1 MIEQVVD
8 TWNRERS
15 LNKLLDKAIV
25 AHGGLASWGVH
36 NVAKA
41 TALLG
46 GDVCATFDDLT
57 PRQITVFPHL
67 QRAVIDPLGCVDCRS
82 DLERNRLSIL
92 GSDGSLVTGVEDVRS
107 AQLKYDFKLP
117 IDPLVGVLLACSTV
131 RSFLTAPFH
140 LMLDG
145 VEVSELVPWNEDGS
159 QWRVLRA
166 ELPPDLATAAR
177 IHDYFFD
184 ADFLLRRHDYHVDG
198 DAGIT
203 ITELLSHY
211 EDCHGVNMPTKLRGY
226 PRRADLTPDLSRL
239 MISIDISGLE
249 FSVD

>member
-1 MIEQVVD
+1 MSLGIGSE
-8 TWNRERS
+8 S

-25 AHGGLASWGVH
+25 AHGGLTNWGAH

-46 GDVCATFDDLT
+46 GDLCVNFGNLA

-67 QRAVIDPLGCVDCRS
+67 QRAVIEPLGCVKCRS

-92 GSDGSLVTGVEDVRS
+92 GDDGSLVTGVEDVRS
-107 AQLKYDFKLP
+107 AQLQYDFKLP
-117 IDPLVGVLLACSTV
+117 VDALVGVLLACSTV

-140 LMLDG
+140 LMLEG
-145 VEVSELVPWNEDGS
+145 VEVCELVPWNEGGN

-166 ELPPDLATAAR
+166 QLPPDLATAAR
-177 IHDYFFD
+177 VHDYFFD
-184 ADFLLRRHDYHVDG
+184 GNFLLRRHDYHVDG

-211 EDCHGVNMPTKLRGY
+211 EECHGVNIPTKLRGY
-226 PRRADLTPDLSRL
+226 PRLADLTPDLSRL
-239 MISIDISGLE
+239 MISIDVSGLE
-249 FSVD
+249 FSVA